1 MVGLLHRLVQK
12 VRLLRPA
19 DVYNM
24 GLVAYDYL
32 LYICHNHDASL
43 QRQRADGRFRL
54 ILAQLEVGQYAL
66 HDSDPMGE
74 CDCFVFLDLTVRR
87 WKGEVGHSPV
97 ENQKSVQSPLPTY
110 ILSDWLVLEQDLHRM
125 ELAVCEPFHIR
136 DLWHHQHDLYLGLR
150 RASLPYSVVAVS
162 WRLVHRPLH
171 APCRCHF
178 LRHLVL
184 INQV

>member
-1 MVGLLHRLVQK
+1 MVGLLHRVVQK
-12 VRLLRPA
+12 VRLFRPA
-19 DVYNM
+19 DVHNM
-24 GLVAYDYL
+24 GIVAYDYL

-74 CDCFVFLDLTVRR
+74 CDCFVLLDLTVRR

-110 ILSDWLVLEQDLHRM
+110 ILSDRLVFEQDLHRM
-125 ELAVCEPFHIR
+125 ELAICEHFHIR
-136 DLWHHQHDLYLGLR
+136 DLRYHQHDYYLCLR
-150 RASLPYSVVAVS
+150 RASLLYTVVAVS
-162 WRLVHRPLH
+162 RIVVPGPLH
-171 APCRCHF
+171 ADPCRCILHY
-178 LRHLVL
+178 LVL
-184 INQV
+184 LNKV